1 MAKMARLRSCAPRIA
16 KWLCKRRQRGYAAA
30 WKRASRHCVPRRFVV
45 FNVELAAMMNC
56 GATGPC
62 RAGFV
67 GRTVR
72 QAADAIGAIGSGEI
86 MKIAEPLKFRRGGM
100 SAKNAASAIGAVG
113 ASTLA
118 SAAWAGGVGLAEP
131 GQIGFQQA
139 VTSVAEDIHWF
150 HDVLL
155 MPIITLISLFVLALL
170 AYVIWKFNE
179 KANPTPSKTTHNT
192 LVEVAWTIIPVII
205 LVVIAIPSFRLLTK
219 ELEIPA
225 ADLTVKVTA
234 SQWHWAYEY
243 PKDQAGGFS
252 FESYMKPENE
262 IKPENGDVRLLSVDN
277 EAVVPINKTVV
288 LQITAVDVIH
298 SFIVQSFG
306 VRVDA
311 VPGRLNETWFKAD
324 REGIYYGQCSKI
336 CGKDHA
342 YMPIVFRVVSEE
354 KYQAWLA
361 DSKKKFAAAPSAVS
375 VADAGATEI
384 RQ

>member
-1 MAKMARLRSCAPRIA
+1 VR
-16 KWLCKRRQRGYAAA
+16 
-30 WKRASRHCVPRRFVV
+30 
-45 FNVELAAMMNC
+45 
-56 GATGPC
+56 
-62 RAGFV
+62 GFV
-67 GRTVR
+67 GRAVR

-86 MKIAEPLKFRRGGM
+86 MKIAEPLKFRRGWM
-100 SAKNAASAIGAVG
+100 SAKNAARAIGVLG
-113 ASTLA
+113 AATLA
-118 SAAWAGGVGLAEP
+118 SVAWANGVGLAEP

-139 VTSVAEDIHWF
+139 VTPIAADIHWF
-150 HDVLL
+150 HDDLL

-192 LVEVAWTIIPVII
+192 LIEVAWTIIPVVV
-205 LVVIAIPSFRLLTK
+205 LVIIAIPSFRLLTD
-219 ELEIPA
+219 ELVIPP

-277 EAVVPINKTVV
+277 EAVVPVNKTVV

-324 REGIYYGQCSKI
+324 REGVYYGQCSKI